1 MRYEIKPLKEVNFGA
16 TGVEEVLQNIAF
28 ILATVVNSCPMDRSF
43 GWKPAIDSPINI
55 AKATES
61 SRILQAITEN
71 ETRAIVEEIV
81 VDGEALKGELTV
93 IVRVDIDESI

>member
-43 GWKPAIDSPINI
+43 GWKP
-55 AKATES
+55 
-61 SRILQAITEN
+61 RY
-71 ETRAIVEEIV
+71 
-81 VDGEALKGELTV
+81 
-93 IVRVDIDESI
+93 